1 MKIVILHRIPFEK
14 IRYDQILDHQAHDVI
29 YFCLSAPQTPLP
41 GNATVIVLAQP
52 CFDAAWLAE
61 HHAHTL
67 AGADRLI
74 ARSEYDLM
82 AAARLREHFAIPG
95 DTPAHILPL
104 RNKWVMRY
112 RCKQQG
118 IRQPAFWHP
127 LEFLQLPPQ
136 PGKFL
141 LKPREEAS
149 SNGIITGDDAAIRD
163 AILKLDNSEK
173 MMVETFIDG
182 TVCHFDGWLSKGKP
196 LAFVSSE
203 YLRDCLS
210 FSAGSPLGSVQ
221 TPTDPAHL
229 ALVTETLAA
238 LGYRDGSFHFEAI
251 RDAGGRFWF
260 LETAARVGGAGV
272 AETFHLRTGLNL
284 YHADLRYQIFGIP
297 PATVKA
303 LNPLF
308 YGWFVYPA
316 HHLDAGGQVPFSAEK
331 WAGFLLHYHHNQ
343 AVRAKGPISYAA
355 DHSPLSG
362 VVVGKQ
368 QDLPRVINAIFNE
381 CNLVVTK

>member
-14 IRYDQILDHQAHDVI
+14 MRYDQILDHHAHEVI
-29 YFCLSAPQTPLP
+29 YFCLSAPQAPLP
-41 GNATVIVLAQP
+41 AGATVVVLGQP
-52 CFDAAWLAE
+52 HFDAAFLIE
-61 HHAHTL
+61 HHVRHL

-82 AAARLREHFAIPG
+82 GAARLRDHFAIPG
-95 DTPAHILPL
+95 DTPGHILPL

-112 RCKQQG
+112 RCKQRG

-127 LEFLQLPPQ
+127 LAFLQLPPQ

-149 SNGIITGDDAAIRD
+149 SNGIITGDDAAIRE
-163 AILKLDNSEK
+163 AILQLDDTEK

-182 TVCHFDGWLSKGKP
+182 TVYHFDGWLAKGNP
-196 LAFVSSE
+196 IAFVSSY
-203 YLRDCLS
+203 YLRDCLR
-210 FSAGSPLGSVQ
+210 FSGGSPLGSVQ
-221 TPTDPAHL
+221 TPTEPEHR
-229 ALVTETLAA
+229 ALVTRTLAA

-251 RDAGGRFWF
+251 RDTRGRFWF

-284 YHADLRYQIFGIP
+284 YHADLRYQIFGTP
-297 PATVKA
+297 PATVEA
-303 LNPLF
+303 INPLF

-316 HHLDAGGQVPFSAEK
+316 HHLDAGGHVPFSAEK
-331 WAGFLLHYHHNQ
+331 WAGYLLHYQHHQ
-343 AVRAKGPISYAA
+343 TVGTKGPLSYSAEY
-355 DHSPLSG
+355 SPLSG
-362 VVVGKQ
+362 VVMGEQ
-368 QDLPRVINAIFNE
+368 HDLPRVIDAIFNE
-381 CNLVVTK
+381 CNLVEIK